1 MLQRGWPGGRG
12 AARLAAPMLVVQKYG
27 GSSVA
32 DVARVKQVAAR
43 VADTVAAGHQ
53 VVVVVSAMGNTTS
66 ELLGLAKEVSAA
78 PRRRELD
85 LLISVGERVS
95 MTLLAM
101 AIHDLGVPAA
111 SFTGSQSGIITDEQ
125 HVNAKVLEVRP
136 HRIREALEAGKV
148 AIVAGFQGVSRTREV
163 TTLGR
168 GGSDTTAVVLAA
180 ALGAAWCELCS
191 DVDGVYTAD
200 PRVVPGARRMD
211 TLSLDAAAAMTQAG
225 AKVLQAEAVAQA
237 QAMGVQLHATATAS
251 PTGSG
256 TRLPPGPIPSA
267 PVAIVAD
274 QQLELWQGPL
284 DAMVP
289 EGTHVREL
297 QWDDSGATALV
308 DLRNRHAP
316 PPSGVQAQP
325 VALLSVVGG
334 GMESAMIPD
343 VIGILPDK
351 LLSAWLRPSGLGLLL
366 PRHAAPAAQR
376 TLHARFLEESAP
388 DAT

>member
-1 MLQRGWPGGRG
+1 
-12 AARLAAPMLVVQKYG
+12 MLVVQKYG

-43 VADTVAAGHQ
+43 VAETVAAGHQ

-66 ELLGLAKEVSAA
+66 ELLGLAKEVSPA

-136 HRIREALEAGKV
+136 HRIREALDAGKV

-200 PRVVPGARRMD
+200 PRVVPAARRLD
-211 TLSLDAAAAMTQAG
+211 ALPLDAAVAMTRAG

-237 QAMGVQLHATATAS
+237 QAMGVQLHATATAA

-256 TRLPPGPIPSA
+256 TRLPPGPIPTS

-274 QQLELWQGPL
+274 QQLELWEGPL
-284 DAMVP
+284 AAIVP
-289 EGTHVREL
+289 ASTHLREL
-297 QWDDSGATALV
+297 RWDQGRATALV

-316 PPSGVQAQP
+316 APSAVQAEP

-334 GMESAMIPD
+334 GIDAAVIPD
-343 VIGILPDK
+343 VIADLPAPP
-351 LLSAWLRPSGLGLLL
+351 LSAWLRSFGLGLLL
-366 PRHAAPAAQR
+366 PKEAAPEAQR
-376 TLHARFLEESAP
+376 ILHRRFLDENAP
-388 DAT
+388 GAT